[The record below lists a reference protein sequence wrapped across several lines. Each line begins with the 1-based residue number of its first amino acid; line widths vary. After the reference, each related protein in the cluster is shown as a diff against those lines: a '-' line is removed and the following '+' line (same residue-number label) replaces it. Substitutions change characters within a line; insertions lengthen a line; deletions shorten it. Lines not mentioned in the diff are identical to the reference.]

1 MVESQDMFSAGR
13 FILRPYLHSDAAEMG
28 AAVRE
33 STGTIGRWM
42 SWAKP
47 DFSDYDAICWFESCN
62 QSRAASTAHE
72 FGIFT
77 TEGQFVGGAGLNQ
90 FSPANKLC
98 NLGYW
103 VRQSRQRSGAA
114 TAAVLA
120 LRDLGLARLQLAR
133 IEIVVAEGNAA
144 SLGVARK
151 SGAVYECL
159 AKNRLQVH
167 GKPVAAHVFSF
178 TQDAEG

>member
-1 MVESQDMFSAGR
+1 MLPAPPFV
-13 FILRPYLHSDAAEMG
+13 IRPYRYSDAMAVS

-33 STGTIGRWM
+33 STDTIGRWM
-42 SWAKP
+42 TWAKP
-47 DFSDYDAICWFESCN
+47 DFADYDALCWFDQCS
-62 QSRAASTAHE
+62 QSRAAGTAHE

-77 TEGQFVGGAGLNQ
+77 KGEEFVGGCGLNQ
-90 FSPANKLC
+90 ISTINSLC

-103 VRQSRQRSGAA
+103 VRQSRQRTGAA

-120 LRDLGLARLQLAR
+120 LRELGLNGLKLCR

-144 SLGVARK
+144 SIGVARK
-151 SGAVYECL
+151 VGATHECI
-159 AKNRLQVH
+159 AKNRLQLH

-178 TQDAEG
+178 IRATDA